1 MKKSGKLLPFGKIYV
16 NSRVGFV
23 HIHHA
28 MKKSYVSPLVSEIET
43 GVELGFC
50 LSNGE
55 AGGVVFGSDT
65 GTSGYYDE
73 EN

>member
-1 MKKSGKLLPFGKIYV
+1 MKKL
-16 NSRVGFV
+16 
-23 HIHHA
+23 
-28 MKKSYVSPLVSEIET
+28 YVSPLVSEIEM

-50 LSNGE
+50 ASPVEAKGFEFSSN
-55 AGGVVFGSDT
+55 T